1 MLWWKQTPFLVF
13 IRKKNVSKNN
23 IVLVW
28 VEATVNPLTPLQIY
42 CCKNCQMCVLISLCY
57 RERGTSLWIP
67 SQSKWDYFYRKFSE
81 AVLSHLL
88 FVAIILDRDVGN
100 GCSHQIVKLTTSLV
114 TRSKRSICEVSVLLT
129 SSSHQTSPGSLADDR
144 SFVVC
149 LHLI

>member
-1 MLWWKQTPFLVF
+1 MLWWNQTPFLVF
-13 IRKKNVSKNN
+13 ISKNN

-28 VEATVNPLTPLQIY
+28 VEATVNPPPLQIY

-57 RERGTSLWIP
+57 RERGTFLWIP

-100 GCSHQIVKLTTSLV
+100 GCSQQIVKLTTSLV
-114 TRSKRSICEVSVLLT
+114 TRSKQSICEVSVLLT